1 MLKSISISQR
11 LIIENSF
18 LENKGHAADLPRVE
32 VVSVAERIRQNK
44 TTLRICVVNLVH
56 TGNSLSA
63 LADRWKKYMFIDRKN
78 PNYV

>member
-56 TGNSLSA
+56 NSPSDFANIYL
-63 LADRWKKYMFIDRKN
+63 LFIPD
-78 PNYV
+78 PDPTLVI